1 MIETITACGASDTG
15 IRRNQNQDHYL
26 IGSTVAQSWAW
37 SVTLRTSD
45 AAFASRG
52 LLCAV
57 ADGMGGH
64 VGGAV
69 ASRLALET
77 IAAGVDVERDPDG
90 IWLSRLVLR
99 AHDAIVERS
108 KADPDLYNMGTTVV
122 GVHLAKESCTVFH
135 AGDSRLYR
143 FRDGFLDQMTED
155 HTLAAASVEIENA
168 TGTRRSPVLT
178 NAVGGGGRSPCRPA
192 IRTGVSFRSGDT
204 MLLCSDGLTDAV
216 RDIAALEDLL
226 RSDQSPIERARTLIE
241 AANGAG
247 GPDNVTVVL
256 IERK

>member
-64 VGGAV
+64 MGGAV

-168 TGTRRSPVLT
+168 T
-178 NAVGGGGRSPCRPA
+178 